1 MSCILIIE
9 GENFNVNE
17 FLRLTELEP
26 YEKHIRGEKRPFKK
40 TGKTDIYESSG
51 CRFDLSNAEF
61 NQFDIQKE
69 DVIKYLKTNLDKLK
83 LIYSLGIKETETPI
97 IGFAIENRMA
107 EFWCQTEYLQPEL
120 LKLVSELNF
129 GIEISQYH
137 PASEDEDDEK

>member
-137 PASEDEDDEK
+137 PASEDEDNEK

>member
-9 GENFNVNE
+9 GEDFNVEE
-17 FLRLTELEP
+17 FLRLTELLP
-26 YEKHIRGEKRPFKK
+26 YEKHIKGEKRPFKRK
-40 TGKTDIYESSG
+40 GENDFYDSSG
-51 CRFDLSNAEF
+51 CRFDISIAEF

-69 DVIKYLKTNLDKLK
+69 DAIKYLKTNLDKLK
-83 LIYSLGIKETETPI
+83 QIYSLGIKITEIPI

-137 PASEDEDDEK
+137 PASDSEDEN